1 MAACNEHCVLA
12 VECINGNIKDL
23 ALTAVER
30 KNADDKLYQ
39 LLLCNSIGTTVDC
52 KFFELFRKLNK
63 IIIKC
68 FIFYVIAK
76 YTEVCPNFVGIN
88 SNYVAIASKD
98 EILLWHYHT
107 PKVCLNIIKCRYIL
121 DCNIIFII
129 SECFTIA

>member
-63 IIIKC
+63 IYNKM
-68 FIFYVIAK
+68 FY
-76 YTEVCPNFVGIN
+76 FFM
-88 SNYVAIASKD
+88 
-98 EILLWHYHT
+98 L
-107 PKVCLNIIKCRYIL
+107 
-121 DCNIIFII
+121 
-129 SECFTIA
+129 